1 MGELNGTNK
10 IINIHLLLFYTG
22 GSNGMP
28 PRYLSVEGHRECLS
42 SHTANPQ
49 DTFKSICIPK
59 AQPKACL
66 GNSWMKLIDMAQNG
80 MIQRCNNE
88 MKGEI

>member
-1 MGELNGTNK
+1 M
-10 IINIHLLLFYTG
+10 IYTG
-22 GSNGMP
+22 GSHGVP

-59 AQPKACL
+59 TQPEACL
-66 GNSWMKLIDMAQNG
+66 GNSWTKLIEMAQSG
-80 MIQRCNNE
+80 MIQRCNNGI
-88 MKGEI
+88 KGKDYFIKMLRCII